1 MPTTAQRVLLSVAL
15 LLALGAGVAAGWNV
29 APPQG
34 AAQSASSSP
43 APTPSPS
50 LLLPAAS
57 APQRRAALY
66 GDGLLDGY
74 GLPDAQS
81 LPVILAR
88 ARPDLLVV
96 DQGLGHETSDKLPL
110 RVRDATEAHLD
121 VVVVWGGS
129 YDAAAGITAD
139 QYAISMGTLL
149 DAFKGTRVI
158 LLPPIVMQTGGGSVA
173 PYRAALDRV
182 AAQHG
187 LSVTPIDSTLAGA
200 DWQDGGQDLGPKADA
215 ALAAMLGRVL

>member
-1 MPTTAQRVLLSVAL
+1 MPTTAQRALLSVAL

-29 APPQG
+29 APPQS
-34 AAQSASSSP
+34 AAPSASP

-50 LLLPAAS
+50 PLLPAAS
-57 APQRRAALY
+57 GPQRRIALY

-74 GLPDAQS
+74 GLPDGQS

-88 ARPDLLVV
+88 ARPDLLIV

-110 RVRDATEAHLD
+110 RVRDASEAHLD
-121 VVVVWGGS
+121 LLVVWGGS

-139 QYAISMGTLL
+139 QYATNMGMLL

-158 LLPPIVMQTGGGSVA
+158 LLPPIALQTGGGNMA

-187 LSVTPIDSTLAGA
+187 LSVTLIDSALAGA

-215 ALAAMLGRVL
+215 ALAAMLGRLL

>member
-1 MPTTAQRVLLSVAL
+1 MPTTAQRALLSVAL

-29 APPQG
+29 APPQS
-34 AAQSASSSP
+34 AAPSASP

-50 LLLPAAS
+50 PLLPAAS
-57 APQRRAALY
+57 GPQRRIALY

-74 GLPDAQS
+74 GLPDGQS

-88 ARPDLLVV
+88 ARPDLLIV

-110 RVRDATEAHLD
+110 RVRDASEAHLD
-121 VVVVWGGS
+121 LLVVWGGS

-139 QYAISMGTLL
+139 QYATNMGMLL

-158 LLPPIVMQTGGGSVA
+158 LLPPIALQTGGGNVA
-173 PYRAALDRV
+173 PYGAALGRV

-187 LSVTPIDSTLAGA
+187 LSVTPVDSVLAGT

-215 ALAAMLGRVL
+215 ALAAMLGRLL